1 MAHLKQTFSSLFNC
15 FRETRSLLLGIVR
28 WDSCLDTDEEHLN
41 FARRDELNRTHIEEG
56 EETDGP
62 LNFELDVC
70 HQDPEHKSPAPLP
83 CAQVKL
89 ITSWEAGWNVTNA
102 IQVTFSSPIHYNH
115 HLKNL
120 VITYP
125 VLFYLTAPSFCNIL
139 KCFYEFI
146 TNICHF
152 LHKTS
157 TLKNI
162 SSKGKR
168 DRYVSWSLKK
178 YIS

>member
-1 MAHLKQTFSSLFNC
+1 MTDLCRYH
-15 FRETRSLLLGIVR
+15 RETRSLLLGIVR

-102 IQVTFSSPIHYNH
+102 IQETRLYEDWKDLWQRQFSCSMIR
-115 HLKNL
+115 
-120 VITYP
+120 ITQ
-125 VLFYLTAPSFCNIL
+125 
-139 KCFYEFI
+139 
-146 TNICHF
+146 
-152 LHKTS
+152 
-157 TLKNI
+157 
-162 SSKGKR
+162 
-168 DRYVSWSLKK
+168 
-178 YIS
+178 